1 MADGE
6 YVNNVNERQEKVLNL
21 RPLGPDDQT
30 ERGKNFWNK
39 SQVDMKFIIEKEWL
53 KMVRFAKSKPNYGMQ
68 NLDFVIEELTGN
80 KLELAGPI
88 VDGYLRE
95 IALLMSSKLTRSRR
109 TGLMSPIVLFIPYQ
123 IFRHVWVLVSVYG
136 GNSVTT
142 RNGEEISLTLE
153 KEETAGKLWSPARF
167 SGKNFLSKRN
177 FEKVPKDGRSIFQ
190 YAGKSCIVVS
200 KRTPIIM
207 TFSAKQNRVTVT
219 FYVQRYDKNGFAK
232 DCSVQ
237 KLMNSTDS

>member
-6 YVNNVNERQEKVLNL
+6 YVLNANESQKVLNL
-21 RPLGPDDQT
+21 RPFGLDDQT
-30 ERGKNFWNK
+30 ERGKNFWNR

-53 KMVRFAKSKPNYGMQ
+53 KMIHFAKSKPNYGMQ
-68 NLDFVIEELTGN
+68 NLDFVVEELTGN

-136 GNSVTT
+136 GNSLTT
-142 RNGEEISLTLE
+142 RNGEQVSLTLE
-153 KEETAGKLWSPARF
+153 KEETAEKLWSPARF
-167 SGKNFLSKRN
+167 SGENFLLKRN
-177 FEKVPKDGRSIFQ
+177 FEKIPKDGRSIYQ
-190 YAGKSCIVVS
+190 YIGKSCIVVS

-207 TFSAKQNRVTVT
+207 SFSAKQNRVTVT
-219 FYVQRYDKNGFAK
+219 FYVQRYDKDGFAK

-237 KLMNSTDS
+237 KLMNLTDA